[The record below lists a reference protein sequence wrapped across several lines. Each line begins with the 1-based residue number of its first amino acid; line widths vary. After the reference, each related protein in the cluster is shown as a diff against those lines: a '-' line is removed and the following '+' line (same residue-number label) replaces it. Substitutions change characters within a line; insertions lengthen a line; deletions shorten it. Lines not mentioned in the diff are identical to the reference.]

1 MAEAAVVRLSVM
13 IGDSAATERLRRL
26 LPEAKRV
33 LSRQHIGAPWHAI
46 LAAEDLLAEVD
57 ARREAWA
64 RAAENVADVLSP
76 APEPGVAEEAGP

>member
-1 MAEAAVVRLSVM
+1 MAES
-13 IGDSAATERLRRL
+13 SADRLRRF
-26 LPEAKRV
+26 LPGAKRV
-33 LSRQHIGAPWHAI
+33 LSRQHIAEPWHA
-46 LAAEDLLAEVD
+46 LCAAEDLLAEVD